1 MVNCSLNSGFLLGD
15 ELPAG
20 GVSDSVVPFGEI
32 SVNLSVKNLLIS
44 EPKTQRRSTS
54 VPHAA
59 LYGTHC
65 LCVAVRFLIKS
76 IKSI

>member
-1 MVNCSLNSGFLLGD
+1 M
-15 ELPAG
+15 
-20 GVSDSVVPFGEI
+20 PFGEI

-54 VPHAA
+54 VPHADVC
-59 LYGTHC
+59 GTHC